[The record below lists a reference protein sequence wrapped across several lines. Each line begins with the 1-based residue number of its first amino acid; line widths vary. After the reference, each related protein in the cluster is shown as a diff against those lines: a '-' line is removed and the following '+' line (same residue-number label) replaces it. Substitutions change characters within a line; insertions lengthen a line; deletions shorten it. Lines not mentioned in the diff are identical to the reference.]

1 MQFVEIEIMSKLI
14 YFVDDDKMI
23 LNLLEYTFSSRDNY
37 SVKTFRTGEDFFN
50 ALDQKP
56 DLIVLDHSFILTHTA
71 SKFNNGLEIL
81 QKIREKNIDVPVI
94 ALSGEH
100 NENIIDQYI
109 ANGTTKFILKD
120 SYFIDS
126 LIESI
131 DEVFSETES

>member
-1 MQFVEIEIMSKLI
+1 MSKLI

-37 SVKTFRTGEDFFN
+37 HVKTFRTGEDF
-50 ALDQKP
+50 LDSLHNNP
-56 DLIVLDHSFILTHTA
+56 DLIVLDHSFILAHTA
-71 SKFNNGLEIL
+71 SKYTNGLEIL
-81 QKIREKNIDVPVI
+81 NKIREKNPSVPVI

-100 NENIIDQYI
+100 NENIINEYMI
-109 ANGTTKFILKD
+109 KGATKFILKD

-131 DEVFSETES
+131 DEVFSEAE